1 MSASALPCANGR
13 IGPNAII
20 RAAEAL
26 TALESPS
33 LTTAVFR
40 QAGIERYLA
49 GPPEHLVPEAEV
61 AALHIATHA
70 ALGTARARSAGW
82 IAGQRTAAYLLAN
95 RIPQPVRRLLRR
107 LPPRLAARLLLRAI
121 RRHAWTFI
129 GTGTL
134 RIAHGNPTVVT
145 VHDCPLCR
153 GLTAGEPACDFY
165 AAAFERLFASLVHA
179 NARAVETDCAAAG
192 APACRFEIAW

>member
-1 MSASALPCANGR
+1 MTGAAAHGR

-26 TALESPS
+26 TALESS
-33 LTTAVFR
+33 SVASAVFR
-40 QAGIERYLA
+40 NAGIERYIA
-49 GPPEHLVPEAEV
+49 APPEHLVPEADV
-61 AALHIATHA
+61 AALHRATHA

-82 IAGQRTAAYLLAN
+82 IAGQRTAVYLLAN
-95 RIPQPVRRLLRR
+95 RIPQAAQRLLRL
-107 LPPRLAARLLLRAI
+107 LPPRLAAGLLMQAV

-129 GTGTL
+129 GTGAL
-134 RIAHGNPTVVT
+134 HIAHGNPTAIT

-153 GLTAGEPACDFY
+153 GLTASEPACDFY

>member
-1 MSASALPCANGR
+1 MTGAAAAGG

-33 LTTAVFR
+33 LTSAVFHN
-40 QAGIERYLA
+40 AGIELYLA
-49 GPPEHLVPEAEV
+49 APPEHLVPEADV
-61 AALHIATHA
+61 AALHRATHA

-82 IAGQRTAAYLLAN
+82 IAGQRTAVYLLAN
-95 RIPQPVRRLLRR
+95 RIPRPAQRLLRV
-107 LPPRLAARLLLRAI
+107 LPPRLAARLLMQAI
-121 RRHAWTFI
+121 GRHAWTFI
-129 GTGTL
+129 GTGML
-134 RIAHGNPTVVT
+134 RIAHGNPTVIV
-145 VHDCPLCR
+145 VQDCPLCR
-153 GLTAGEPACDFY
+153 GLTASEPACDFY